1 MNYFVALLIFVVVY
15 VVSKV
20 FIEKVESLKNIAE
33 VLALV
38 IGAVAALIYIG
49 AIQI

>member
-20 FIEKVESLKNIAE
+20 FIEKVESLRNIAE

-38 IGAVAALIYIG
+38 IGAVAALFYLG
-49 AIQI
+49 VL